1 MIQEA
6 QDYRVEDKKFLRK
19 AELLN
24 ELSEW
29 IYKMRNDLNL
39 TSEENEK
46 THSLIAMAE
55 NLLDEDHPQIGID
68 VLEDN
73 LEKIQSMSESIISKT
88 R

>member
-1 MIQEA
+1 
-6 QDYRVEDKKFLRK
+6 
-19 AELLN
+19 
-24 ELSEW
+24 
-29 IYKMRNDLNL
+29 MRNDLNL